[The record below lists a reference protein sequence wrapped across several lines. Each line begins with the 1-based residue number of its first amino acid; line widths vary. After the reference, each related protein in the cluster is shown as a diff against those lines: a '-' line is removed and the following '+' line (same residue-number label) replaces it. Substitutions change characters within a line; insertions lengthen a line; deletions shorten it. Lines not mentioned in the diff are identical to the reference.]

1 MNDLPGIARPELQAL
16 PQVRDRM
23 TFLYVERCRVDREDA
38 AITIWDAQGTVH
50 IPAAA
55 ISTLMLGPG
64 TNITHRAME
73 LAGDAGVTLIWVG
86 ENGVRYYASGRPLT
100 THSRLLMRQAELVTN
115 VRSHLSVAR
124 KMYQLRFPDEDVA
137 HLTMQQ
143 LRGREGA
150 RVRSIYRKLSR
161 ETGVPWGGRDYRP
174 EDFSASDPINQALSA
189 AHQCLYGVAVAVI
202 QALGCSPALGFVHVG
217 HEWSFVYD
225 IADLYK
231 AEISIPAAFRCVA
244 QAPEDLNRAVRR
256 SVRDA
261 MTKAKIINRMVQDI
275 RYLLDVDEKQEEP
288 PNVVYLWDDRQGL
301 IRNGINFEQEE
312 QA

>member
-1 MNDLPGIARPELQAL
+1 MNNLPGIARPELQAL

-23 TFLYVERCRVDREDA
+23 TFLYVERCEVNREDA
-38 AITIWDAQGTVH
+38 AITVRDALGTVH

-55 ISTLMLGPG
+55 ISALMLGPG

-73 LAGDAGVTLIWVG
+73 LVGDAGVTIIWVG

-115 VRSHLSVAR
+115 ARSHLGVAR

-150 RVRSIYRKLSR
+150 RVRGIYRKLAR
-161 ETGVPWGGRDYRP
+161 ETGVSWGGRDYRP

-189 AHQCLYGVAVAVI
+189 AHQCLYGLAAAVI

-231 AEISIPAAFRCVA
+231 AEISIPIAFQCVA
-244 QAPEDLNRAVRR
+244 QAPEDLSRAVRR
-256 SVRDA
+256 GVREA
-261 MTKAKIINRMVQDI
+261 MTKAKIINRIVQDI
-275 RYLLDVDEKQEEP
+275 RYLLDMDETQEVP

-301 IRNGINFEQEE
+301 IQNGINFDREE
-312 QA
+312 HT

>member
-1 MNDLPGIARPELQAL
+1 MNDLPGIVRPELQAL

-23 TFLYVERCRVDREDA
+23 TFLYVERCEVNREDA
-38 AITIWDAQGTVH
+38 AITVRDAQGTVH

-55 ISTLMLGPG
+55 ISALMLGPG

-73 LAGDAGVTLIWVG
+73 LAGDAGVTLLWVG

-124 KMYQLRFPDEDVA
+124 KMYQLRFPDEDVT

-150 RVRSIYRKLSR
+150 RVRGIYRRLSR

-189 AHQCLYGVAVAVI
+189 AHQCLYGVAAAVI

-231 AEISIPAAFRCVA
+231 AEISIPVAFQCAA
-244 QAPEDLNRAVRR
+244 QAPEDLGRAVRR
-256 SVRDA
+256 GVREA
-261 MTKAKIINRMVQDI
+261 MTKAKIISRMVQDI
-275 RYLLDVDEKQEEP
+275 RYLLDVDEKQEAP

-301 IRNGINFEQEE
+301 VQNGINFDREV